1 MPESDCV
8 YLNHAGT
15 SWPKPAPVV
24 AAVAAAM
31 NSGPDEWAAEFE
43 AAHREIARFFHIP
56 EASQLLLTPG
66 CTSSLSVAIADL
78 PWQSGDRVLTSGLE
92 HHAVAGPL
100 ARLAGQGVQVETLR
114 RTPDIPIDLEQLE
127 TTLRQAPV
135 RLVVLTAASNVTGE
149 LLPLADAIAL
159 ARNHGAV
166 TLIDAAQIVGW
177 WDLDIP
183 ALGAH
188 MVAFGAHKGLQ
199 APWGIGGL
207 YIAPDLPM
215 NSLAAVCELPRDGQA
230 RTCTN
235 QPSWCDVGSVDRIA
249 LAGLRAAVAWLKSPD
264 QADRL
269 DRARQLVERLAE
281 GLETLGGVTQ
291 YGPADIND
299 RMPVLACRFDR
310 YSPRQ
315 VTDAL
320 AERGVIAAGGL
331 QCAPRAHETLGTAP
345 DGVVRWSPGPQQT
358 AEQIDRALAAVN
370 SLPR

>member
-24 AAVAAAM
+24 DAVAAAM
-31 NSGPDEWAAEFE
+31 NAGPEEWGAAFE
-43 AAHREIARFFHIP
+43 AAHREIAGFFHIP
-56 EASQLLLTPG
+56 DVSQLLLTPG

-92 HHAVAGPL
+92 HHAVARPL
-100 ARLAGQGVQVETLR
+100 AKLAEQGVQVETLR
-114 RTPDIPIDLEQLE
+114 RTPTSPIDLDQLE
-127 TTLRQAPV
+127 STLRQSPV
-135 RLVVLTAASNVTGE
+135 RLLALTAASNVTGE
-149 LLPLADAIAL
+149 LLPLAEAIAL
-159 ARNHGAV
+159 ARQHGAV

-183 ALGAH
+183 ALGADI
-188 MVAFGAHKGLQ
+188 VAFGGHKGLQ

-207 YIAPDLPM
+207 YIAPHLQM
-215 NSLAAVCELPRDGQA
+215 NTPAAVCELPTDGQPPN
-230 RTCTN
+230 CTS
-235 QPSWCDVGSVDRIA
+235 QPTWCDAGSVDRVA
-249 LAGLRAAVAWLKSPD
+249 LAGLRAAVAWLKSPA

-269 DRARQLVERLAE
+269 NRARQLIGQMAE
-281 GLETLGGVTQ
+281 GLEKLGGATL
-291 YGPADIND
+291 YGPADITD
-299 RMPVLACRFDR
+299 RMPVLACRFER
-310 YSPRQ
+310 YSPQQ
-315 VTDAL
+315 VTAAL

-331 QCAPRAHETLGTAP
+331 QCAPQAHETLGTSP

-358 AEQIDRALAAVN
+358 AEQIDRALAAVS